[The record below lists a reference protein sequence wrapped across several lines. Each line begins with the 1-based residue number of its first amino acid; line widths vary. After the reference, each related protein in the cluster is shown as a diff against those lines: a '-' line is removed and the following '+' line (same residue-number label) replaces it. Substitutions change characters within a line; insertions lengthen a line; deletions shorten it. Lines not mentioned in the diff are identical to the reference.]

1 MNKIIRNIKLNQR
14 EMIFTSLAQI
24 IYILESVLQNKIFTS
39 FFSTDI
45 YGKWALL
52 LSIYTLIS
60 MLPFTAFDQ
69 GVNRV
74 ASDCRNN
81 NQERTLYN
89 LISLVYGIGFLLYT
103 IILGIIY
110 LIQKEDFFAS
120 GCYIVFMVYT
130 STEIIKNTFILI
142 DNAYR
147 NRIRVFNIRLFE
159 LVSRCILLF
168 VLYKVNAFAIFNV
181 LLVLGLTNV
190 GIIIYQQLYFHMFS
204 RIIVDDNVRN
214 LCRKILKFSLP
225 LMTWA
230 VFGWMQNMISRWYL
244 DAFLDLNAVAMY
256 SVLTS
261 LSYFVPSAIYTI
273 FNAYIT
279 PIVFEKNASFTRSK
293 LFKYMG
299 AVGVLE
305 LCYVTIVVV
314 FGKYIILILTSSAY
328 LQILDYLPFTTISAC
343 LYVLSM
349 LSTIE
354 IFRRNETK
362 KLLMST
368 IAPGLLMATVGF
380 FLVKILGFNGA
391 VINYIMGQLTYIV
404 FTSIVVFNKKNLS
417 QER

>member
-1 MNKIIRNIKLNQR
+1 
-14 EMIFTSLAQI
+14 MIFTSLAQI

-45 YGKWALL
+45 YGKWALI

-74 ASDCRNN
+74 AAECKSN
-81 NQERTLYN
+81 NQDRSLYN
-89 LISLVYGIGFLLYT
+89 LISLVYGVGFFLYT
-103 IILGIIY
+103 ILLGSVY
-110 LIQKEDFFAS
+110 LIQEENFFAS
-120 GCYIVFMVYT
+120 GCFIVFMFYT
-130 STEIIKNTFILI
+130 SSEIFKNIFILI

-159 LVSRCILLF
+159 LVSRCVLLF
-168 VLYKVNAFAIFNV
+168 VLYRINAFTIFNV
-181 LLVLGLTNV
+181 LLVLGLSNV
-190 GIIIYQQLYFHMFS
+190 CIIIYQQLYFHMLSKLRLDENGKVLF
-204 RIIVDDNVRN
+204 N
-214 LCRKILKFSLP
+214 KILKFSLP

-230 VFGWMQNMISRWYL
+230 IFGWMQNMISRWYL

-279 PIVFEKNASFTRSK
+279 PIVFEKNQSFSRAK
-293 LFKYMG
+293 LLKYMG
-299 AVGVLE
+299 AVGILE
-305 LCYVTIVVV
+305 LFYVVFVVI
-314 FGKYIILILTSSAY
+314 FGKYIILILTNSKY
-328 LQILDYLPFTTISAC
+328 LPVVDYLPYTTISAC

-368 IAPGLLMATVGF
+368 IIPGLLMATVGF
-380 FLVKILGFNGA
+380 FLVKSFGFNGA
-391 VINYIMGQLTYIV
+391 VINYIMGQMVYAV
-404 FTSIVVFNKKNLS
+404 FTSIVVFNKKNIS
-417 QER
+417 

>member
-1 MNKIIRNIKLNQR
+1 MNKKTIKEIYKTNQK

-45 YGKWALL
+45 YGKWALI

-74 ASDCRNN
+74 AAECKSN
-81 NQERTLYN
+81 NQDRSLYN
-89 LISLVYGIGFLLYT
+89 LISLVYGVGFFLYT
-103 IILGIIY
+103 ILLGSVY
-110 LIQKEDFFAS
+110 LIQEENFFAS
-120 GCYIVFMVYT
+120 GCFIVFMFYT
-130 STEIIKNTFILI
+130 SSEIFKNIFILI

-159 LVSRCILLF
+159 LVSRCVLLF
-168 VLYKVNAFAIFNV
+168 VLYRINAFTIFNV
-181 LLVLGLTNV
+181 LLVLGLSNV
-190 GIIIYQQLYFHMFS
+190 CIIIYQQLYFHMLSKLRLDENGKVLF
-204 RIIVDDNVRN
+204 N
-214 LCRKILKFSLP
+214 KILKFSLP
-225 LMTWA
+225 LMTCA
-230 VFGWMQNMISRWYL
+230 IFGWMQNMISRWYL

-279 PIVFEKNASFTRSK
+279 PIVFEKNQSFSRAK
-293 LFKYMG
+293 LLKYMG
-299 AVGVLE
+299 AVGILE
-305 LCYVTIVVV
+305 LFYVVFVVI
-314 FGKYIILILTSSAY
+314 FGKYIILILTNSKY
-328 LQILDYLPFTTISAC
+328 LPVVDYLPYTTISAC

-368 IAPGLLMATVGF
+368 IIPGLLMATVGF
-380 FLVKILGFNGA
+380 FLVKSFGFNGA
-391 VINYIMGQLTYIV
+391 VINYIMGQMVYAV
-404 FTSIVVFNKKNLS
+404 FTSIVVFNKKNIS
-417 QER
+417 

>member
-1 MNKIIRNIKLNQR
+1 MNKKTIKEIYKTNQK

-45 YGKWALL
+45 YGKWALI

-74 ASDCRNN
+74 AAECKSN
-81 NQERTLYN
+81 NQDRSLYN
-89 LISLVYGIGFLLYT
+89 LISLVYGVGFFLYT
-103 IILGIIY
+103 ILLGSVY
-110 LIQKEDFFAS
+110 LIQEENFFAS
-120 GCYIVFMVYT
+120 GCFIVFMFYT
-130 STEIIKNTFILI
+130 SSEIFKNIFILI

-159 LVSRCILLF
+159 LVSRCVLLF
-168 VLYKVNAFAIFNV
+168 VLYRINAFTIFNV
-181 LLVLGLTNV
+181 LLVLGLSNV
-190 GIIIYQQLYFHMFS
+190 CIIIYQQLYFHMLSKLRLDENGKVLF
-204 RIIVDDNVRN
+204 N
-214 LCRKILKFSLP
+214 KILKFSLP

-230 VFGWMQNMISRWYL
+230 IFGWMQNMISRWYL

-279 PIVFEKNASFTRSK
+279 PIVFEKNQSFSRAK
-293 LFKYMG
+293 LLKYMG
-299 AVGVLE
+299 AVGILE
-305 LCYVTIVVV
+305 LFYVVFVVI
-314 FGKYIILILTSSAY
+314 FGKYIILILTNSKY
-328 LQILDYLPFTTISAC
+328 LPVVDYLPYTTISAC

-368 IAPGLLMATVGF
+368 IIPGLLMATVGF
-380 FLVKILGFNGA
+380 FLVKSFGFNGA
-391 VINYIMGQLTYIV
+391 VINYIMGQMVYAV
-404 FTSIVVFNKKNLS
+404 FTSIVVFNKKNIS
-417 QER
+417 